1 MKISIIF
8 YIVLMI
14 LSGGSIITPKII
26 FAQKSQHEAYMGTE
40 FNCNKYLVYIERL
53 GEGKILNEQ

>member
-1 MKISIIF
+1 
-8 YIVLMI
+8 MI